1 MSTRMARRTQP
12 DKVRQPVRIS
22 TDTSRDVVHVG
33 HVVGKAMFAH
43 AAATLEHLPAP
54 LRINSV
60 TPPTPVADRFH
71 DSSPHATSENSST
84 VMLSNPCTSRH
95 DSGIPPGRSNPRNIS
110 TSPGCTRTF
119 ESPPHTSHV
128 HVSRHGSDSNRDTD
142 SGTADTSSHTEHVEW

>member
-60 TPPTPVADRFH
+60 TLAGACR
-71 DSSPHATSENSST
+71 
-84 VMLSNPCTSRH
+84 
-95 DSGIPPGRSNPRNIS
+95 
-110 TSPGCTRTF
+110 
-119 ESPPHTSHV
+119 
-128 HVSRHGSDSNRDTD
+128 
-142 SGTADTSSHTEHVEW
+142 